1 MLNVTAVKT
10 IRMSPD
16 KRNVKY
22 IVEKAKGV
30 FLWGDLDQDWGSKI
44 TQIIVHQTKGADES
58 MTRVDSSVPL
68 MYHDLSDLGSLI
80 LIQITP
86 KECILRVN
94 HRIPLIGLS
103 MIW

>member
-30 FLWGDLDQDWGSKI
+30 FLWGDLDQDRGSKI
-44 TQIIVHQTKGADES
+44 TQIIAHQTKGADES

-68 MYHDLSDLGSLI
+68 MHHDLSDPGSPI

-86 KECILRVN
+86 KKCILKSEPQDTFN
-94 HRIPLIGLS
+94 WLI